1 MKIQNPHDK
10 FFKESFGNLTVAKDF
25 LINYLPGDILER
37 IDLNSLVPQK
47 DSFINEELQEVF
59 SDMLFQVDLNQRQGY
74 LYFLFEHKSYPSKT
88 ISLQLL
94 NYMLQIWETKMNKEM
109 DYEIPVIIPLVIYHG
124 KARWQIKT
132 SLSQLIPDYQELPP
146 SIQNYIPD
154 FQYQLYDI
162 SQYTDDEIK
171 GDAQLRILLAIFRDI
186 LTKSSDQIL
195 DAVFRAADTLLKLDD
210 QEKGIQYFDTFMR
223 YVFSAGPQMAPADI
237 NKIINQLETNYPGG
251 SEKIMTLADY
261 LREEGKTEGHLQGL
275 QEGLE
280 RGIEQGMEKGLEL
293 GAKKNAREVARK
305 LLKLNLSIDQI
316 ADTTGLTK
324 KEVTKLAKEMSS

>member
-10 FFKESFGNLTVAKDF
+10 FFKESFGNLAVAKDF
-25 LINYLPGDILER
+25 LINYLPSEILER

-59 SDMLFQVDLNQRQGY
+59 SDMLFQVDLNQRPGY

-124 KARWQIKT
+124 KARWKIKT
-132 SLSQLIPDYQELPP
+132 SLAELIPDYQDLPP
-146 SIQNYIPD
+146 SIHNYIPN

-162 SQYTDDEIK
+162 SQYTDAEIK

-186 LTKSSDQIL
+186 LTKSGAEIL
-195 DAVFRAADTLLKLDD
+195 DSVFRAADTLLKLDD

-237 NKIINQLETNYPGG
+237 DKIINQLETNYPGG
-251 SEKIMTLADY
+251 SDKIMTLADY

-280 RGIEQGMEKGLEL
+280 KGMEKGIEL
-293 GAKKNAREVARK
+293 GAKNTALEVARK
-305 LLKLNLSIDQI
+305 LIKLNLSIDQI